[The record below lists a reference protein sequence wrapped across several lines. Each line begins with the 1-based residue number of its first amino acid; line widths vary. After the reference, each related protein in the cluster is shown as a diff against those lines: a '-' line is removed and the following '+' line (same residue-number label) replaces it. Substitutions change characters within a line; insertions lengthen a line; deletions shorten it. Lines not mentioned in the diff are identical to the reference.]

1 MPNDDFPPERKNTFY
16 RRDLSKLTTD
26 QSAENSQPSLQ
37 NNVEQNPLVK
47 FLPGIIAVTA
57 IIGLIYLLKSCM
69 MPEKHT
75 PIYFTYTTY
84 TANELQTAL
93 LQAKTLQKPVMMEFY
108 ATWCGY
114 CRMLDAKV
122 LSLASIQQYLRKMV
136 TIRMDVSDQTGEQ
149 QDLMEQYKA
158 PGTPTLVFFNKE
170 GNLDTVIYNSERVED
185 DLHAELK
192 KLTY

>member
-1 MPNDDFPPERKNTFY
+1 
-16 RRDLSKLTTD
+16 
-26 QSAENSQPSLQ
+26 
-37 NNVEQNPLVK
+37 
-47 FLPGIIAVTA
+47 
-57 IIGLIYLLKSCM
+57 
-69 MPEKHT
+69 
-75 PIYFTYTTY
+75 
-84 TANELQTAL
+84 
-93 LQAKTLQKPVMMEFY
+93 MMEFY